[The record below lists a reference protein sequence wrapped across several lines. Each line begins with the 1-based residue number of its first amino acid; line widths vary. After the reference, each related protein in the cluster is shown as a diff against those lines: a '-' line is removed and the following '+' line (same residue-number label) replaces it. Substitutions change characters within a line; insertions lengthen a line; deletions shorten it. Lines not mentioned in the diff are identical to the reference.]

1 MRPRRDFAGIVYPA
15 LLSSL
20 VIGAVGGFALVA
32 REPWLFPSLGPT
44 IFLHMVSPGEPAARS
59 RNTLLGH
66 GLGALAG
73 FAALFLAGAQD
84 APSAFSEECVVAS
97 RVVATALAIGGTIL
111 FQKLL
116 DAGHPPAAATTML
129 ITLGGMKPE
138 LRSVLAIAV
147 GVALTTALGL
157 AARAVSSW
165 RSAANRAP
173 PAQTK
178 KQPDLEPGC

>member
-15 LLSSL
+15 LLSAL
-20 VIGAVGGFALVA
+20 VIGAVGVVALVA

-44 IFLHMVSPGEPAARS
+44 IFLHMVNPGEPAARS

-66 GLGALAG
+66 GVGALAG

-84 APSAFSEECVVAS
+84 APSAFSADGLVAS
-97 RVVATALAIGGTIL
+97 RVVATALAIGGTIF

-138 LRSVLAIAV
+138 LRFVLAIAI
-147 GVALTTALGL
+147 GVALTTALGFV
-157 AARAVSSW
+157 ARAVSSW
-165 RSAANRAP
+165 RLAANRAP
-173 PAQTK
+173 QAPTK